1 MNSAVA
7 ALLDRPIAAAFS
19 SWRNPWDPVRIAALN
34 VRDGIPLGV
43 RTSRVWTSSFESDN
57 IVPSERSVG
66 RRNDIVVRVMTHWKE
81 NSGGQDEDRRDLT
94 RRR

>member
-1 MNSAVA
+1 MRVGELVVGLLRWWNSAVA

-66 RRNDIVVRVMTHWKE
+66 SVTTL
-81 NSGGQDEDRRDLT
+81 SCA
-94 RRR
+94 

>member
-1 MNSAVA
+1 MRVGELVVGLLRSWNSAVA
-7 ALLDRPIAAAFS
+7 ALLDRPITAAFS
-19 SWRNPWDPVRIAALN
+19 SRRNPWDPVRIAALN

-66 RRNDIVVRVMTHWKE
+66 SVTTLWCA
-81 NSGGQDEDRRDLT
+81 
-94 RRR
+94 

>member
-1 MNSAVA
+1 MRVGELAVGLLRSWNSAVA

-43 RTSRVWTSSFESDN
+43 RTSRVWTSSFESDS

-66 RRNDIVVRVMTHWKE
+66 SVTTLWCA
-81 NSGGQDEDRRDLT
+81 
-94 RRR
+94 